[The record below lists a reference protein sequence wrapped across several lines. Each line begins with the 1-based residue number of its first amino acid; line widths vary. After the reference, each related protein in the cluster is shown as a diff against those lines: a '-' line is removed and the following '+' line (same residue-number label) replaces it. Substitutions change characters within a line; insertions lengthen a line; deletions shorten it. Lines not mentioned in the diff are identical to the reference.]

1 MVKDTKQVK
10 ERKDDQSGGNIDDVC
25 HRTRCRA
32 DEPYGLLSVLG
43 AQYRGRRCFAH
54 KIVLQAFAYNQ
65 ALNKVKGSCNS
76 VNSGLISFSRHKN
89 TMSQTLTVEVDEVR
103 RKFRQARQAYKDV
116 LPKVDPALIDDF
128 LERIDATGKETLFY
142 TIEVFTK
149 EGTNSE
155 AARQYI
161 MEKTGMVPAIFDK
174 GTHYVT
180 NQKLTLEILK
190 EISDSPDVVEVRGSF
205 CDGVGMRGAYFE
217 RRW

>member
-1 MVKDTKQVK
+1 
-10 ERKDDQSGGNIDDVC
+10 
-25 HRTRCRA
+25 
-32 DEPYGLLSVLG
+32 
-43 AQYRGRRCFAH
+43 
-54 KIVLQAFAYNQ
+54 
-65 ALNKVKGSCNS
+65 
-76 VNSGLISFSRHKN
+76 
-89 TMSQTLTVEVDEVR
+89 MSQTLTVEVDEVR
-103 RKFRQARQAYKDV
+103 RKFKQARQAYKDV

>member
-1 MVKDTKQVK
+1 
-10 ERKDDQSGGNIDDVC
+10 
-25 HRTRCRA
+25 
-32 DEPYGLLSVLG
+32 
-43 AQYRGRRCFAH
+43 
-54 KIVLQAFAYNQ
+54 
-65 ALNKVKGSCNS
+65 
-76 VNSGLISFSRHKN
+76 
-89 TMSQTLTVEVDEVR
+89 MSQTLTVEVDEVR

>member
-1 MVKDTKQVK
+1 M
-10 ERKDDQSGGNIDDVC
+10 
-25 HRTRCRA
+25 
-32 DEPYGLLSVLG
+32 
-43 AQYRGRRCFAH
+43 
-54 KIVLQAFAYNQ
+54 
-65 ALNKVKGSCNS
+65 
-76 VNSGLISFSRHKN
+76 
-89 TMSQTLTVEVDEVR
+89 TVEVDEVR
-103 RKFRQARQAYKDV
+103 RKFKQARQAYKDV